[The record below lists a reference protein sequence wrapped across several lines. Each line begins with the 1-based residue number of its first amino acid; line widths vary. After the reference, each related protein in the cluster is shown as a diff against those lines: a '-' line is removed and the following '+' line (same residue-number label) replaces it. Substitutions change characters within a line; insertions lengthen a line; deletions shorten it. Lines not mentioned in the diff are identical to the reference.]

1 MANVDDLVKKGF
13 GQMGS
18 IFTSVDGAIIPPTN
32 KVFIAITFLTSTT
45 LDSSGGLVAD
55 TNYRSCEF
63 AGTDVAAH
71 NEAGGSETITS
82 GSGGDAI
89 DVNDVF
95 PAGVTIFGR
104 WTEIDVG
111 SGMLIAYIGE

>member
-18 IFTSVDGAIIPPTN
+18 VFTSVDGPIKPPTN
-32 KVFIAITFLTSTT
+32 KVFIAITFLANTT
-45 LDSSGGLVAD
+45 LDTAGGLIAD

-63 AGTDVAAH
+63 AGTDIAAH
-71 NEAGGSETITS
+71 NETGGSETINS

-89 DVNDVF
+89 DVSDVF

-104 WTEIDVG
+104 WSEIDVG
-111 SGMLIAYIGE
+111 TGMIIAYIGE

>member
-1 MANVDDLVKKGF
+1 MANVDDLVRKGF

-18 IFTSVDGAIIPPTN
+18 VFTSVDGAITPPTN
-32 KVFIAITFLTSTT
+32 KVFIAITFLADTT

-63 AGTDVAAH
+63 VGTQAAAH
-71 NEAGGSETITS
+71 DASSATITS
-82 GSGGDAI
+82 GTGGDQI
-89 DVNDVF
+89 DVNDTF
-95 PAGVTIFGR
+95 PKGVTIFGR

-111 SGMLIAYIGE
+111 AGMIIAYIGD

>member
-18 IFTSVDGAIIPPTN
+18 VFTSVDGAIKPPTN
-32 KVFIAITFLTSTT
+32 KVFIAITFLANTT
-45 LDSSGGLVAD
+45 LDSSAGLVAD

-63 AGTDVAAH
+63 AGTDTAAH
-71 NEAGGSETITS
+71 DETGGQETINS

-104 WTEIDVG
+104 WTEIDIT
-111 SGMLIAYIGE
+111 SGMVIAYIGE

>member
-18 IFTSVDGAIIPPTN
+18 VFTSVDGAIKPPTN
-32 KVFIAITFLTSTT
+32 KVFIAITFLANTT
-45 LDSSGGLVAD
+45 LDTTGGLVAD

-63 AGTDVAAH
+63 AGTTVAAH
-71 NEAGGSETITS
+71 DATGGSETITS
-82 GSGGDAI
+82 GSGGTAV
-89 DVNDVF
+89 DVNDLF

-104 WTEIDVG
+104 WTEIDIG
-111 SGMLIAYIGE
+111 SGMIIAYIGE

>member
-1 MANVDDLVKKGF
+1 MANVDDLVRKGF

-18 IFTSVDGAIIPPTN
+18 VFTSVDGAITPPTN
-32 KVFIAITFLTSTT
+32 KVFIAITFLADTT

-63 AGTDVAAH
+63 VGTQAAAH
-71 NEAGGSETITS
+71 DAASATITS
-82 GSGGDAI
+82 GTGGDQI
-89 DVNDVF
+89 DVNDTF
-95 PAGVTIFGR
+95 PKGVTIFGR

-111 SGMLIAYIGE
+111 AGMIIAYIGD